1 MNSLTTLFFALFL
14 FINASSS
21 LFAQGNVN
29 DERIWSVVQI
39 DKNGTTKID
48 EPSNWVPAEPIT
60 RYFGIADATV
70 GPNFR
75 VKPGN
80 TTQSELSIDVHPTNS
95 NIVFGSAN
103 ATNWPVSTL
112 YGTGVY
118 WSVDGGANW
127 TGFDNPPFG
136 GNSGDPVS
144 VIGADGRFYEN
155 YINNSYG
162 QSVATS
168 TNNGVNWTNYT
179 VAPNPG
185 SVADKNHYMVDK
197 SPTSP
202 YLHRSYCAW
211 TAFGGANDS
220 EVELRYSTNFGQT
233 WSSSINVSGT
243 LTPLGSAFAQGVNIQ
258 TGPNGELY
266 VTYAIYDVDWL
277 DGEDAIG
284 FSKSTNGGT
293 TWTHLRAYNQVNFGI
308 RGNLSS
314 KNGIRVSSFPSMAV
328 DRSGGPNNGTIYI
341 TWPQR
346 GGVAPAG
353 NSPDIVLIKS
363 TDGGATWTAPVR
375 VNDDPLNNSKDQYY
389 PWCTVDQVTG
399 QLMIIFYDSRDVPNN
414 QAEVFMATSVN
425 GGTTFTNFKVSD
437 QPHTPQP
444 INGLAGGYA
453 GDYIGVA
460 ALDDIAFPFW
470 ADNRL
475 GTDHYQ
481 AWTASVTFGPPC
493 PIDPPSNPNPPT
505 GATNVPIAGNTA
517 TWTNG
522 VGASQIEVWF
532 GEVGSLTQ
540 VYSGV
545 PITSISLASVEPLQY
560 MTTYGWQIKGKNDT
574 CTVAGPI
581 WSFTTVQDPNLVIDS
596 VTVYPQNSNYWT
608 GTTTSAA
615 KSEVSIIRIVS
626 SGGEQAWAK
635 FDVSSIPVGSTI
647 TSITLNWYIQSQNC
661 PYFYINALPI
671 DPVTATPSALYSAIT
686 GGVQYYAYQ
695 TCPPVGWE
703 SVQLEGNANADLAG
717 SLPSGWF
724 AISFFEYETFG
735 SYTFTADGW
744 AQTNR
749 PYLEVMYEYVVPVE
763 LTSFAAASNGADV
776 ELSWTTATETNN
788 QGFQVERMNAGGS
801 FEQVG
806 YVAGFGTTTEPKA
819 YSFTDS
825 KLEAGNYTYRLKQV
839 DFDGSYE
846 YSDEVNVVVELP
858 LEYALE
864 QNYPNPFNPSTT
876 IKYSIP
882 EDGFV
887 KLAIYNMLGEEVATI
902 VNTTQK
908 AGRYEVNFNASGLA
922 SGVYVYRIE
931 AANFTCI
938 KETDADEVKTILI
951 PFPREKNS

>member
-1 MNSLTTLFFALFL
+1 MKNLTTLFLALLIISFS
-14 FINASSS
+14 ASSTI
-21 LFAQGNVN
+21 LFAQDTGSDPRV
-29 DERIWSVVQI
+29 WSVVKM
-39 DKNGTTKID
+39 DPNAPKWVK

-118 WSVDGGANW
+118 WSLDGGVNW

-136 GNSGDPVS
+136 SNSGDPVS
-144 VIGADGRFYEN
+144 VIGADGRMYEN
-155 YINNSYG
+155 YITNSYG
-162 QSVATS
+162 QGVAVS
-168 TNNGVNWTNYT
+168 TNNGVNWNNYT

-185 SVADKNHYMVDK
+185 QVADKNHYMVDK
-197 SPTSP
+197 TPTSP
-202 YLHRSYCAW
+202 YVNRSYCAW
-211 TAFGGANDS
+211 TDFGGATDG
-220 EVELRYSTNFGQT
+220 EVVLRYSTNFGQT
-233 WSSSINVSGT
+233 WSSNINVSGT
-243 LTPLGSAFAQGVNIQ
+243 LTPLGSAFAQGNNIQ

-266 VTYAIYDVDWL
+266 VIYAIYDAQWT

-284 FSKSTNGGT
+284 FSKSTDGGV

-346 GGVAPAG
+346 ANVTPAG

-389 PWCTVDQVTG
+389 SWCTVDQVTG
-399 QLMIIFYDSRDVPNN
+399 QLMLIFYDSRDVPNN

-444 INGLAGGYA
+444 ISGLAGGYA

-475 GTDHYQ
+475 GSDHYQ

-493 PIDPPSNPNPPT
+493 PIDPPSNPSPAN
-505 GATNVPIAGNTA
+505 GATGLPLAGNTA
-517 TWTNG
+517 SWTNG
-522 VGASQIEVWF
+522 AGASQIEVYF
-532 GEVGSLTQ
+532 GQGSTLNL
-540 VYSGV
+540 VYTGV
-545 PITSISLASVEPLQY
+545 PITSLSLAPFEPFVY
-560 MTTYGWQIKGKNDT
+560 NTTYSWQIKGKNDT

-581 WSFTTVQDPNLVIDS
+581 WSFTTIPDPFLSEWCDEFTNLNNWTIVGPSGLTNWSAASSNYAGGTPPELYMSWSPSFTGVSTLRSVVMPNFLNSTMVNYEFKFYLDWYDDPS
-596 VTVYPQNSNYWT
+596 GVVTVGMTYD
-608 GTTTSAA
+608 
-615 KSEVSIIRIVS
+615 
-626 SGGEQAWAK
+626 GGAT
-635 FDVSSIPVGSTI
+635 SIPFYTLTDPTADVGPIVVNGTFTTPATGSENGQIEI
-647 TSITLNWYIQSQNC
+647 TYNGYSFNINW
-661 PYFYINALPI
+661 
-671 DPVTATPSALYSAIT
+671 
-686 GGVQYYAYQ
+686 
-695 TCPPVGWE
+695 
-703 SVQLEGNANADLAG
+703 
-717 SLPSGWF
+717 
-724 AISFFEYETFG
+724 ISF
-735 SYTFTADGW
+735 DDLCLDW
-744 AQTNR
+744 
-749 PYLEVMYEYVVPVE
+749 VIPVE
-763 LTSFAAASNGADV
+763 LTSFAASSKGVEV

-788 QGFQVERMNAGGS
+788 QGFKIERMNAGGS

-819 YSFTDS
+819 YSFIDS
-825 KLEAGNYTYRLKQV
+825 KLEAGSYTYRLKQI
-839 DFDGSYE
+839 DFDGTFSYSE
-846 YSDEVNVVVELP
+846 EVNVVVELP

-876 IKYSIP
+876 IKYSIA
-882 EDGFV
+882 EDGLV
-887 KLAIYNMLGEEVATI
+887 KIAVFNMLGEEVATL
-902 VNTTQK
+902 VNTQQK
-908 AGRYEVNFNASGLA
+908 AGRYEVNFNANGLA

-931 AANFTCI
+931 TANFTAS
-938 KETDADEVKTILI
+938 KKLMLM
-951 PFPREKNS
+951 K

>member
-1 MNSLTTLFFALFL
+1 MKNLTTLFLALFL
-14 FINASSS
+14 LIIAGSS

-29 DERIWSVVQI
+29 DQRIWSVVQP
-39 DKNGTTKID
+39 DPNGTTKID
-48 EPSNWVPAEPIT
+48 IPSDWVPADPIT
-60 RYFGIADATV
+60 RYYDIGDGATV

-118 WSVDGGANW
+118 WSLDGGVNW

-144 VIGADGRFYEN
+144 VIGSDGRFYEN

-168 TNNGVNWTNYT
+168 TNNGANWTNYT

-185 SVADKNHYMVDK
+185 QVADKNHYMVDK
-197 SPTSP
+197 TPTSP
-202 YLHRSYCAW
+202 YVNRSYCAW
-211 TAFGGANDS
+211 TDFGGATDG
-220 EVELRYSTNFGQT
+220 EVVLRYSTNFGQT
-233 WSSSINVSGT
+233 WSTNINVSGT
-243 LTPLGSAFAQGVNIQ
+243 LTPLGSAFAQGCNIQ

-266 VTYAIYDVDWL
+266 VIYAIYDANWT

-284 FSKSTNGGT
+284 FSKSTDGGT

-346 GGVAPAG
+346 GGVVPAG
-353 NSPDIVLIKS
+353 NSPDIVMIKS

-389 PWCTVDQVTG
+389 SWCTVDQVTG
-399 QLMIIFYDSRDVPNN
+399 QFMIIFYDSRDVPNN

-425 GGTTFTNFKVSD
+425 GGTTFENFKVSD

-444 INGLAGGYA
+444 ISGLAGGYA
-453 GDYIGVA
+453 GDYIGIA

-475 GTDHYQ
+475 GSDHYQ

-493 PIDPPSNPNPPT
+493 PIDPPSNPSPAN
-505 GATNVPIAGNTA
+505 GATGLPLTGNTA
-517 TWTNG
+517 SWTNG
-522 VGASQIEVWF
+522 AGATQIEVYF
-532 GEVGSLTQ
+532 GQGSTLNL
-540 VYSGV
+540 VYSGA
-545 PITSISLASVEPLQY
+545 PITSLSLAPFEPFIY
-560 MTTYGWQIKGKNDT
+560 NTTYSWQIKGKNDT

-581 WSFTTVQDPNLVIDS
+581 WSFTTMQDPNLFQWCDEFASLSNWTIVGPLGLTNWSAAGGSNAGGTPPELQMSWTPSFNGVSKLRSIVVALPNNQVVDYS
-596 VTVYPQNSNYWT
+596 FNFYLDWFANPSGVVTVATTYDGGATSTAFYTLTNPT
-608 GTTTSAA
+608 GNVGPLVVSGTFTTPA
-615 KSEVSIIRIVS
+615 
-626 SGGEQAWAK
+626 SG
-635 FDVSSIPVGSTI
+635 
-647 TSITLNWYIQSQNC
+647 SQNC
-661 PYFYINALPI
+661 
-671 DPVTATPSALYSAIT
+671 
-686 GGVQYYAYQ
+686 
-695 TCPPVGWE
+695 
-703 SVQLEGNANADLAG
+703 QLEITYNGN
-717 SLPSGWF
+717 
-724 AISFFEYETFG
+724 SFNTDNVYW
-735 SYTFTADGW
+735 D
-744 AQTNR
+744 NMC
-749 PYLEVMYEYVVPVE
+749 LEFSVPVE
-763 LTSFAAASNGADV
+763 LTSFAAASNGGDV

-801 FEQVG
+801 FEQIG

-819 YSFTDS
+819 YSFIDS
-825 KLEAGNYTYRLKQV
+825 KLEAGSYTYRLKQI
-839 DFDGSYE
+839 DFDGTYT
-846 YSDEVNVVVELP
+846 YSEEVNAEVEIP

-882 EDGFV
+882 ADGFV
-887 KLAIYNMLGEEVATI
+887 KLAIYNLLGEEVATI
-902 VNTTQK
+902 VSNVQK
-908 AGRYEVNFNASGLA
+908 AGRYEVNFNASGLS

-931 AANFTCI
+931 AVNFTAS
-938 KETDADEVKTILI
+938 KKLVLMK
-951 PFPREKNS
+951 